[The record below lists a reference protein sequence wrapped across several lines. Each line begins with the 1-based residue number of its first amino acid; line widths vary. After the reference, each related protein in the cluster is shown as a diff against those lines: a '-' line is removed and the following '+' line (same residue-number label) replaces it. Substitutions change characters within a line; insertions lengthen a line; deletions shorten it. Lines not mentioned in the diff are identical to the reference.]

1 MSLAVGTRIGVHA
14 VTGSLGAGGMGE
26 VYRARDTTLDR
37 DVALKVLPDALTA
50 DPDRRARFEREARI
64 LASLNHPNIAQI
76 YGTAEADDVRALVLE
91 LVEGATLAE
100 RIAQGPLPLEDA
112 LAIARQ
118 IAVALRAAHEAG
130 VVHRDLKPANVV
142 VREDGAV
149 KVLDF
154 GLAKALDAAPAMAAG
169 AGEPA
174 TVTTTATR
182 MGVILGTPSYMSP
195 EQASGASGVMI
206 DTRADLWALGVVLY
220 EMLTGERLFD
230 GETAPQALARVLGH
244 EPDLSVLPPAT
255 PAPVMRLLRRC
266 LERDLRRRMRDAGE
280 AISDLEAA
288 CDPSAENDT
297 GFPAAGSAFRRWWPR
312 VAGAAA
318 LVAIGVVLA
327 AAFGAIAPSPP
338 SPGRH
343 LALALPSAMASESA
357 FAVAPDGSALVYVDG
372 GGETRRLVMRRLDR
386 IDTQPLPGT
395 EGALDPFFSPD
406 GEWVAFFAASRP
418 ASPTDRLHLKWA
430 LKRVPVGGGPAVT
443 LVDSFFALGGSW
455 GDDDRIVLGGIGGLL
470 RVPAAGGAPEA
481 VPMSDTRNVI
491 ATYASPH
498 VLPGSRA
505 ILFARTA
512 PRRAPDLR
520 VLSLATGE
528 QRVVAAGTRGS
539 YTPTGHLLF
548 LRSTRPEQAAAG
560 VAPLNLRRDAP
571 GDGGPGTTT
580 VLMAA
585 PFDAE
590 GGRLTGAPI
599 PLEQDV
605 GGFAWAA
612 DGAFVYTRSG
622 GGHAAAR
629 ELVWVDR
636 TGREEPLSLPPAA
649 YDAPRISPDGDR
661 VALESVVEPGRS
673 DILIHDLARGTSSPM
688 TFEGALDLVSMPV
701 WSSDGRRIVFSSDA
715 DDGVSLFRKAADG
728 TGAAE
733 RLTPGG
739 AVQAAQV
746 WAHDADALVLVSAKA
761 GLDFDLNLLP
771 MAGERTPV
779 PLIATPFAEVY
790 ADLAPD
796 ERWIAYQS
804 NESGI
809 FEVYV
814 RPFPNVAD
822 GKWQISQGGGV
833 SAAWS
838 SNGRELFYRGDYL
851 GASAMMAVEYT
862 TDPTFTPSPPERLFD
877 APYRVSAFDRARP
890 WDFAPSGDRFLMI
903 KEGDRDAS
911 ERGPTD
917 LVYVSRWFDELRAR
931 VPAQ

>member
-1 MSLAVGTRIGVHA
+1 M
-14 VTGSLGAGGMGE
+14 
-26 VYRARDTTLDR
+26 
-37 DVALKVLPDALTA
+37 ALKVLPDALTA
-50 DPDRRARFEREARI
+50 DPERRARFEREARI

-76 YGTAEADDVRALVLE
+76 YGTAETDGVRALVLE

-130 VVHRDLKPANVV
+130 IVHRDLKPANVV
-142 VREDGAV
+142 VRRDGAV

-154 GLAKALDAAPAMAAG
+154 GLAKAFDAAPAMDAG

-174 TVTTTATR
+174 TVTATGTR

-195 EQASGASGVMI
+195 EQASGDAGVVI
-206 DTRADLWALGVVLY
+206 DTRADLWAFGVVLY
-220 EMLTGERLFD
+220 EMLSGERLFA
-230 GETAPQALARVLGH
+230 GETAPHVLARVLGH
-244 EPDLSVLPPAT
+244 EPDLSALPPAT
-255 PAPVMRLLRRC
+255 PAPVRRLLGRC

-280 AISDLEAA
+280 AVSDLEAA
-288 CDPSAENDT
+288 CDSPAESDAT
-297 GFPAAGSAFRRWWPR
+297 GFPVVGSAFRRWWPR
-312 VAGAAA
+312 VAGAAG

-327 AAFGAIAPSPP
+327 AIFVAIAPSPP
-338 SPGRH
+338 APGRH
-343 LALALPSAMASESA
+343 LALALPSAMASGSA
-357 FAVAPDGSALVYVDG
+357 FAVAPDGSALVYVDSG
-372 GGETRRLVMRRLDR
+372 GGTRRLMLRRLDR
-386 IDTQPLPGT
+386 IDTQLLPGT

-406 GEWVAFFAASRP
+406 GEWVAFFAAPRP

-470 RVPAAGGAPEA
+470 RVPAAGGAPE
-481 VPMSDTRNVI
+481 VVSMSDTRNVV
-491 ATYASPH
+491 AAYASPH

-505 ILFARTA
+505 VLFSRTA

-520 VLSLATGE
+520 MLFLATGE
-528 QRVVAAGTRGS
+528 QRVVVAGTRGS

-548 LRSTRPEQAAAG
+548 LRTTRPEQTAAG
-560 VAPLNLRRDAP
+560 VAALNLRRDAP
-571 GDGGPGTTT
+571 GDGRPGATNT

-585 PFDAE
+585 PFDTE
-590 GGRLTGAPI
+590 HGRLTGAPI
-599 PLEQDV
+599 PLLQDV
-605 GGFAWAA
+605 GGYAWSA
-612 DGAFVYTRSG
+612 DGAVVYTRPS

-636 TGREEPLSLPPAA
+636 TGREEPLPLPPGA
-649 YDAPRISPDGDR
+649 YDSPRVSPDGTR
-661 VALESVVEPGRS
+661 VAFESLIEPGRS
-673 DILIHDLARGTSSPM
+673 DVLVHDLARGTSSRM
-688 TFEGALDLVSMPV
+688 TFEGSLDLVSMPV
-701 WSSDGRRIVFSSDA
+701 WSSDGRQIVFSSDA
-715 DDGVSLFRKAADG
+715 DDGMSLFRKAADG

-746 WAHDADALVLVSAKA
+746 WAPDADALVLVSAKT
-761 GLDFDLNLLP
+761 GLDFDLSLLP
-771 MAGERTPV
+771 MTGERGPA

-822 GKWQISQGGGV
+822 GKWQISQGGGI

-877 APYRVSAFDRARP
+877 TPYRVSAFDRARP
-890 WDFAPSGDRFLMI
+890 WELAPSGDRFLMI
-903 KEGDRDAS
+903 KEGEGDVS
-911 ERGPTD
+911 ERGPTE

-931 VPAQ
+931 VPPQ

>member
-1 MSLAVGTRIGVHA
+1 MSLAIGARIGVHA

-50 DPDRRARFEREARI
+50 DPERRARFEREARI

-76 YGTAEADDVRALVLE
+76 YGTAEADGVRALVLE

-100 RIAQGPLPLEDA
+100 RIAQGPLSLDDA

-154 GLAKALDAAPAMAAG
+154 GLAKAFDADPAVDAG

-174 TVTTTATR
+174 TVTASATR

-195 EQASGASGVMI
+195 EQASGDAGVVI
-206 DTRADLWALGVVLY
+206 DTRADLWAFGVVLY
-220 EMLTGERLFD
+220 EMLSGERLFA
-230 GETAPQALARVLGH
+230 GETAPHVLARVLGH
-244 EPDLSVLPPAT
+244 EPDLSALPPAT
-255 PAPVMRLLRRC
+255 PAPVRRLLGRC

-280 AISDLEAA
+280 AVSDLEAA
-288 CDPSAENDT
+288 CDSPAESDAD
-297 GFPAAGSAFRRWWPR
+297 GVPAAAGSGFRRRWLR
-312 VAGAAA
+312 VAVAAG

-327 AAFGAIAPSPP
+327 AIFGAIAPSPP
-338 SPGRH
+338 APGRH

-357 FAVAPDGSALVYVDG
+357 FAVAPDGSALVYVDSG
-372 GGETRRLVMRRLDR
+372 GGTRRLMLRRLDR
-386 IDTQPLPGT
+386 IDTQLLPGT

-406 GEWVAFFAASRP
+406 GEWVAFFAAPRP

-470 RVPAAGGAPEA
+470 RVPAAGGAPE
-481 VPMSDTRNVI
+481 VVSMSDTRNVI
-491 ATYASPH
+491 AAYATPH

-505 ILFARTA
+505 ILFSRRA
-512 PRRAPDLR
+512 PRRLPDLR
-520 VLSLATGE
+520 MLSLATGE
-528 QRVVAAGTRGS
+528 QRVVVAGTRGS

-548 LRSTRPEQAAAG
+548 LRTTRPEQAASG
-560 VAPLNLRRDAP
+560 VAALNLRRDAP
-571 GDGGPGTTT
+571 DDGRPGAATT

-585 PFDAE
+585 PFDTE
-590 GGRLTGAPI
+590 DGRMTGAPI
-599 PLEQDV
+599 PLVQDV
-605 GGFAWAA
+605 GGYAWSA
-612 DGAFVYTRSG
+612 DGAVVYTRPS

-636 TGREEPLSLPPAA
+636 SGREEPLPLPPGA
-649 YDAPRISPDGDR
+649 YDSPRISPDGTR
-661 VALESVVEPGRS
+661 VAFESLIEPGRS
-673 DILIHDLARGTSSPM
+673 DLLIHDLARGTSSRM

-701 WSSDGRRIVFSSDA
+701 WSSDGRQIVFSSDA
-715 DDGVSLFRKAADG
+715 DDGMSLFRKAADG
-728 TGAAE
+728 TGAAQ

-746 WAHDADALVLVSAKA
+746 WAHAVDALVLVSAKA
-761 GLDFDLNLLP
+761 GLDFDLSLLP
-771 MAGERTPV
+771 MAGERRPA
-779 PLIATPFAEVY
+779 PLMATPSAEVY

-822 GKWQISQGGGV
+822 GS
-833 SAAWS
+833 
-838 SNGRELFYRGDYL
+838 GRSRRGA
-851 GASAMMAVEYT
+851 GF
-862 TDPTFTPSPPERLFD
+862 P
-877 APYRVSAFDRARP
+877 
-890 WDFAPSGDRFLMI
+890 PSGRRTAAGSSI
-903 KEGDRDAS
+903 AVTTWE
-911 ERGPTD
+911 P
-917 LVYVSRWFDELRAR
+917 AR
-931 VPAQ
+931 